1 MLQFQNDNLWYN
13 ICMNKIEEFY
23 NKFNEDKRLKTR
35 HGKVEYRITM
45 KYIEK
50 YLDEITPKTVADIGA
65 GAGAYTV
72 SLLDRVDNVI
82 AIDLVKYNLGRL
94 RQNVNKQMPEFE
106 ERLTCYKRDARKLR
120 AIDDKCSDMT
130 LLLGPMYHLDNT
142 IDRQKALKEAIRIT
156 KPGGVIFVAYIMNEY
171 GILMHGFS
179 EHTILDDINN
189 GNVDKSF
196 HVNNEDKIYSF
207 VRLEDI
213 DEVNKNM
220 PVKREVIFSPDGAAN
235 HFRTM
240 LNALSEEEFDAFIQ
254 YQLSVCERSDLLGAS
269 AHTVDILRVL

>member
-1 MLQFQNDNLWYN
+1 
-13 ICMNKIEEFY
+13 MNKIEEFY

-45 KYIEK
+45 NYIEK
-50 YLDEITPKTVADIGA
+50 YLDAITPKTVADIGA